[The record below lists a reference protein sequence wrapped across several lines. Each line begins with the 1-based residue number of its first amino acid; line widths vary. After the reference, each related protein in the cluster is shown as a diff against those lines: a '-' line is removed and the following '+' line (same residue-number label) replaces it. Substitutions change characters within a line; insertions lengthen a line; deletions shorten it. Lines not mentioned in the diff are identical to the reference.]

1 LINSQEI
8 GVVST
13 SVSNPLDEPIVQIIQ
28 ADISDPN
35 DLFRTKMERQEI
47 SIDPG
52 EKREIAWIVR
62 PADKLYDRL
71 ILVRVYLYQK
81 VAYGPA
87 QTNHCGILVLDF
99 LGLSSSQILALVIA
113 VSLLMMGV
121 GGLLW
126 VDQFPLVRDWS
137 GNLVKRISALAG
149 LTVAAMAANLAG
161 IFILAAIFCL
171 LAFVVLL
178 TLFEKLMH
186 T

>member
-1 LINSQEI
+1 MITSHET

-35 DLFRTKMERQEI
+35 DLFRIKMERQEI

-81 VAYGPA
+81 VACGPA

-149 LTVAAMAANLAG
+149 LTVAG

-186 T
+186 S